1 MELLTKIA
9 RPRPAGTI
17 QNMEITDYIG
27 SYLENLGY
35 VMRKVPFKCK
45 VWESQDSYL
54 VIGGNKLTLHVNPF
68 SEPFNGISRAIFV
81 RNLEELERVECEDKI
96 LFLTEYLAKE
106 PLQPKNYPFYYPDE
120 HKIIID
126 CLEAKKPCAIIA
138 LTGGTSMSGLKP
150 FPLIEDGNFHIP
162 VASLDKDIFPGIEDE
177 VTEEDIELSIVSKN
191 NIVTAHQLI
200 ASKEVSDSKG
210 TIVIC
215 AHMDSKYNTNGA
227 LDNASGVAVMLL
239 AAKGIETNRYNID
252 IVPFNS
258 EEYFDPQGELIYLE
272 DLRKSEKEISLL
284 INIDTVAHVGS
295 KLAVAY
301 FNFNDKEML
310 ELDNIMNT
318 STNIVSGQPWYAGDH
333 AAFVFGGTRC
343 ILISASD
350 LFEGCL
356 SYTHCPK
363 DTIDL
368 VDEKLIENVA
378 EYICKVVNDITL
390 R

>member
-1 MELLTKIA
+1 MCI
-9 RPRPAGTI
+9 RDR
-17 QNMEITDYIG
+17 
-27 SYLENLGY
+27 
-35 VMRKVPFKCK
+35 
-45 VWESQDSYL
+45 
-54 VIGGNKLTLHVNPF
+54 
-68 SEPFNGISRAIFV
+68 SRAIFV

-191 NIVTAHQLI
+191 NIVTAHQLV
-200 ASKEVSDSKG
+200 ASKEVSDAEG
-210 TIVIC
+210 TVVIC
-215 AHMDSKYNTNGA
+215 AHMDSKYNTDGA
-227 LDNASGVAVMLL
+227 LDNASGVATMLL

-284 INIDTVAHVGS
+284 INIDTVAHCLLYTS
-295 KLAVAY
+295 FKRKALPMKY
-301 FNFNDKEML
+301 LIIRKIPELLNF
-310 ELDNIMNT
+310 
-318 STNIVSGQPWYAGDH
+318 
-333 AAFVFGGTRC
+333 
-343 ILISASD
+343 
-350 LFEGCL
+350 
-356 SYTHCPK
+356 
-363 DTIDL
+363 
-368 VDEKLIENVA
+368 
-378 EYICKVVNDITL
+378 
-390 R
+390 